1 MPGLRTE
8 CFASQSIWYH
18 RGVTSPCTRL
28 TVTLTL
34 TSSWMKYTVP
44 WPPPV
49 HISCSS
55 APTSTSLSRLVFI
68 CCYTIQAQ
76 HREVLEGHSGWT
88 GNSYLVIYS
97 GQWEIHSLF
106 ISLSQAS
113 SRAPMGV
120 CWVSAVLAL
129 STPKPNAP
137 EASTQHDWALEHDSR
152 A

>member
-18 RGVTSPCTRL
+18 RGVTSPCTHL

-44 WPPPV
+44 FPPPV

-55 APTSTSLSRLVFI
+55 APTSTSLSRLVFFCSPI
-68 CCYTIQAQ
+68 RAKSRI
-76 HREVLEGHSGWT
+76 VLEGHSCSAS
-88 GNSYLVIYS
+88 NSCLGIYS
-97 GQWEIHSLF
+97 RQWEIHFLC
-106 ISLSQAS
+106 ISLPMTSFS
-113 SRAPMGV
+113 APMGV
-120 CWVSAVLAL
+120 CWVSVVLAL
-129 STPKPNAP
+129 SNPKPIAP
-137 EASTQHDWALEHDSR
+137 DACMQHGWALGHDSR